1 MRQLR
6 REEKKKFDPVEFVH
20 VVLITTERDTSRF
33 RFNILVVKVAF
44 TVDNPVFQ
52 YRFVKR
58 V

>member
-1 MRQLR
+1 MRQLK
-6 REEKKKFDPVEFVH
+6 REEKTRSQFVY

-33 RFNILVVKVAF
+33 RFNILVVEVAF
-44 TVDNPVFQ
+44 TLDNPVFQ